1 MKIVVQKFGGTSVAT
16 EELRQQAIKRIK
28 EAREEGYHVVVVVS
42 AMGRKG
48 APYATDTLLSL
59 TESIEPNL
67 PGREKDIL
75 MACGEIISGVVMTA
89 QMLRSGMEA
98 IFLTGWQSGILTS
111 DHFGEARILSIK
123 PDKIFDELKK
133 GKIVIVAGFQG
144 SNEEKEITTLGRGGS
159 DTTAVALGAAMK
171 AELVD
176 IFTDVAGVM
185 TADPRLVKGAKFL
198 DKLTYQEVCQLAQE
212 GAKIIHPR
220 AVDMAMQRQLTLRIR
235 STTSP
240 AAGTLITDKE
250 KDNIFAPQQRLITG
264 IAHRSQITQIK
275 LDISQL
281 SKPSEIELKVF
292 KAMAEAGISVDF
304 INVSPRIIIF
314 TVDDT
319 VAPKAIEILKSKNLH
334 PDVISHCA
342 KVAVVGMNMMGVPG
356 VMARVVEALT
366 RNQITILQSAD
377 SYTTIWCLIE
387 EKNLTK
393 AANALH
399 QQFCLD

>member
-16 EELRQQAIKRIK
+16 EEIRQQAIERIL
-28 EAREEGYHVVVVVS
+28 EARKKGYHVVVVVS
-42 AMGRKG
+42 AMGRFG
-48 APYATDTLLSL
+48 EPYATDTLLSL
-59 TESIEPNL
+59 TQSMDPDL
-67 PGREKDIL
+67 PTREKDLL

-89 QMLRSGMEA
+89 QLRRSGIDA
-98 IFLTGWQSGILTS
+98 LFLTGWQAGILTT
-111 DHFGEARILSIK
+111 DHYGEARILSVK
-123 PDKIFDELKK
+123 PQRIFGELKE
-133 GKIVIVAGFQG
+133 GKVVIVAGFQG
-144 SNEEKEITTLGRGGS
+144 SNEQKEITTLGRGGS
-159 DTTAVALGAAMK
+159 DTTAVAIGAAMK

-185 TADPRLVKGAKFL
+185 TADPRLVQRARFL
-198 DKLTYQEVCQLAQE
+198 NRLSYQEVCQLAQE

-220 AVDMAMQRQLTLRIR
+220 AVDLAMQRHLTLRVR
-235 STTSP
+235 STSSS
-240 AAGTLITDKE
+240 AAGTLICDKDDE
-250 KDNIFAPQQRLITG
+250 GNFPPQRLITG
-264 IAHRSQITQIK
+264 IAHRSQITQFK
-275 LDISQL
+275 LDIAQAL
-281 SKPSEIELKVF
+281 NPSEIELTVF
-292 KAMAEAGISVDF
+292 KALAEAGISVDF

-314 TVDDT
+314 TVDDA
-319 VAPKAIEILKSKNLH
+319 VAPKVMEIMRSKNLE

-366 RNQITILQSAD
+366 KNGITILQSAD

-387 EKNLTK
+387 EKNLVK